1 MSLFWELVVRFSVGS
16 GQRRF
21 TRFVA
26 LASLLGMM
34 LGVAALITVLSVM
47 NGFSGELH
55 QRLLSV
61 TPDMTVLPPDSSDE
75 NLSRWASLA
84 IDQEGVTGSHSISQW
99 HRFAA
104 RGHAQPRYPIN
115 RCVPGWPVR
124 GA

>member
-61 TPDMTVLPPDSSDE
+61 TPDMTLLPPDTSDE

-84 IDQEGVTGSHSISQW
+84 IDQEGVTGATQFHSGTVLLRAGTRS
-99 HRFAA
+99 
-104 RGHAQPRYPIN
+104 N
-115 RCVPGWPVR
+115 TVPL
-124 GA
+124 

>member
-47 NGFSGELH
+47 NGFSRELH

-61 TPDMTVLPPDSSDE
+61 TADMTVLPQDSSDE
-75 NLSRWASLA
+75 NLSRWASRA
-84 IDQEGVTGSHSISQW
+84 IDQESVMTG
-99 HRFAA
+99 RPDDCEAAAEEAKERA
-104 RGHAQPRYPIN
+104 RGGKSAA
-115 RCVPGWPVR
+115 GGSW
-124 GA
+124 